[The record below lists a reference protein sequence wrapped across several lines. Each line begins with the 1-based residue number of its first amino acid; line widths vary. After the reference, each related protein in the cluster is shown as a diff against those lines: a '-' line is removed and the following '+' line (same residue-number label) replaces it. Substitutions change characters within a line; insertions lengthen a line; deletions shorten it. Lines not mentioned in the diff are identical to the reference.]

1 MDRSGEGPKVKEKK
15 PGVTRCKRRAEEI
28 PTTKAGGGSNL
39 DPPRYQK
46 EETRDDGKMTK
57 SLDAM
62 ATMTTAAAAAAYE
75 EHDRQTL
82 SFEGLIAHLSR
93 GPNMPTSMHLR
104 SMLLAPF
111 TSSWYAQQADELD
124 TARRAKH
131 GNELDQWRWD
141 VVEAYRQQVQ
151 VAVVGCR
158 VPSEVLRT
166 ADGIEQQ
173 EKEEQEQE
181 AEEEP
186 YAVIVIGYMGPGGAT
201 HADILRVNPERWG
214 RPMLSLW
221 LSSQTQ
227 DSDGTAPLSP
237 ATKAL
242 LDHLLLEYIPSAM
255 QRLTGST
262 TTAAAPNFLVGLG
275 AVHTPAVRYWREKGA
290 MEYIHDYVH
299 FLRQDQRQLVP
310 LPEEEQDKDW
320 HEAMIQSD
328 SDVRLVSVF
337 PSSSFD
343 TWQAS

>member
-1 MDRSGEGPKVKEKK
+1 M
-15 PGVTRCKRRAEEI
+15 
-28 PTTKAGGGSNL
+28 
-39 DPPRYQK
+39 DPPRSQK
-46 EETRDDGKMTK
+46 EKTRDDGKMTK

-62 ATMTTAAAAAAYE
+62 ATMATTAAAAVAYE

-82 SFEGLIAHLSR
+82 SFEGLVAHLSR
-93 GPNMPTSMHLR
+93 GHNMPTSMHLR

-124 TARRAKH
+124 ATRRAKY
-131 GNELDQWRWD
+131 GDDLDQWRWD

-151 VAVVGCR
+151 VAVVGRR

-166 ADGIEQQ
+166 ADGKEQR
-173 EKEEQEQE
+173 EKEEEREQE

-186 YAVIVIGYMGPGGAT
+186 YAVIMVGYMGPGGAT
-201 HADILRVNPERWG
+201 HSDILRVNPERWG

-227 DSDGTAPLSP
+227 DSDGTAPLSF

-242 LDHLLLEYIPSAM
+242 LDHLLLEYIPRAM

-262 TTAAAPNFLVGLG
+262 SAAAAPNFLVGLG

-290 MEYIHDYVH
+290 VEYIHDYVH

-310 LPEEEQDKDW
+310 LPVDKQDEDW
-320 HEAMIQSD
+320 HEATIQSD
-328 SDVRLVSVF
+328 SDVRLVSVS
-337 PSSSFD
+337 PHHPASILG
-343 TWQAS
+343 QAG